1 MRRFAAAAFTARDIA
16 FSFRAPGAE
25 QDIKL
30 GADIRRQVYLI
41 FKESVNNIVRH
52 SRCTKAEIDLAI
64 ERNWLRLKL
73 SDNGRG
79 FDVSEASSGNGL
91 SSMRRR
97 ARKLGGDLEIG
108 STSSAGTTVM
118 LKAPLRRS

>member
-1 MRRFAAAAFTARDIA
+1 AFTASDIA
-16 FSFRAPGAE
+16 FHFSAPAVEDEVEVDAE
-25 QDIKL
+25 T
-30 GADIRRQVYLI
+30 RREVFMV
-41 FKESVNNIVRH
+41 FKEGVNNIVRH